1 MPLDVRAFITEA
13 MPPVQLVSSV
23 RCVLLKGAQVMVI
36 EDYKGEHHILPGG
49 RVEANES
56 FEESLQRE
64 LLEETGWTAR
74 APRLL
79 GVTHF
84 HHLKEAPPDYP
95 YPYPDFLQ
103 LIYVSEAGEHFPERQ
118 ETASEWEADAAFREV
133 GGTLALQL
141 DPINRAFLQQAT
153 RPRAR

>member
-1 MPLDVRAFITEA
+1 MTSDFFDGLSPVAVERALWAAGTMPLDVRAFITEA

-64 LLEETGWTAR
+64 LLEETG
-74 APRLL
+74 
-79 GVTHF
+79 
-84 HHLKEAPPDYP
+84 
-95 YPYPDFLQ
+95 
-103 LIYVSEAGEHFPERQ
+103 
-118 ETASEWEADAAFREV
+118 
-133 GGTLALQL
+133 
-141 DPINRAFLQQAT
+141 
-153 RPRAR
+153 